1 MEKTVDQNISC
12 LKKEL
17 QLGNG
22 EKTINLKIRNI
33 LLLRVSNSSSSIN
46 TSIISENMFDLD
58 FLSLQDENLMNI
70 LEELQ
75 NRTEVSRDSIT
86 AITSSFRLKGQFDT
100 FFNLSHRVLSDAEI
114 KILEKGLDFI
124 PIQRKVMNQ
133 N

>member
-46 TSIISENMFDLD
+46 TSVISENMFDPD
-58 FLSLQDENLMNI
+58 FLSLQHENLVDI

-75 NRTEVSRDSIT
+75 NRTEFSRDNIT
-86 AITSSFRLKGQFDT
+86 AITSSYRLKEHF
-100 FFNLSHRVLSDAEI
+100 
-114 KILEKGLDFI
+114 
-124 PIQRKVMNQ
+124 
-133 N
+133 

>member
-86 AITSSFRLKGQFDT
+86 AITSSFRLKGHFWH
-100 FFNLSHRVLSDAEI
+100 FL
-114 KILEKGLDFI
+114 
-124 PIQRKVMNQ
+124 
-133 N
+133 